1 MFHVLWQRRFLSR
14 FWFLCF
20 EECCT
25 AIYCSST
32 KLQNSKN
39 VCMVGVQTC
48 PPDVKHILHP
58 HFFVSFQHITFKLGN
73 FTTLMCLF
81 QQCQNYGYMPTGPCQ
96 KVKKSWKGLFEQLL
110 PRMTLLCIVEKTAP
124 TKSIKELFSEEYTL

>member
-20 EECCT
+20 EDCCT
-25 AIYCSST
+25 TIYCRST
-32 KLQNSKN
+32 KLQNS

-48 PPDVKHILHP
+48 PPYLKKHLHP
-58 HFFVSFQHITFKLGN
+58 HFFVSFQHITFKLGI

-81 QQCQNYGYMPTGPCQ
+81 QQCQWIYANWSMP
-96 KVKKSWKGLFEQLL
+96 KS
-110 PRMTLLCIVEKTAP
+110 EKIMEGSIWTTS
-124 TKSIKELFSEEYTL
+124 TKNDSFVYCRKNSSHQINQRTFLRRIHIIK